1 MIDKLRKQNYKNI
14 PVRVINVFS
23 SEVLS
28 FNSLKEAYRH
38 IICRENISLHSIEGL
53 VSRHFKSTNK
63 PPPKGRGCLGKYN
76 FEKLKTLNPKYL
88 NSAEIIARQVK
99 NNPKFISLKITNI
112 LTGEKF
118 DYRSVLEASREI
130 STKEKLNYESTRY
143 QLNKALKDD
152 SLFINKYKLEK
163 VKKEN

>member
-28 FNSLKEAYRH
+28 FYSLKEAYRQ
-38 IICRENISLHSIEGL
+38 ISELENISLHTIEGL
-53 VSRHFKSTNK
+53 VSRHFKSTK
-63 PPPKGRGCLGKYN
+63 KELVLGKYK
-76 FEKLKTLNPKYL
+76 FEKLKTLSPKYL

-130 STKEKLNYESTRY
+130 SAK
-143 QLNKALKDD
+143 
-152 SLFINKYKLEK
+152 
-163 VKKEN
+163 